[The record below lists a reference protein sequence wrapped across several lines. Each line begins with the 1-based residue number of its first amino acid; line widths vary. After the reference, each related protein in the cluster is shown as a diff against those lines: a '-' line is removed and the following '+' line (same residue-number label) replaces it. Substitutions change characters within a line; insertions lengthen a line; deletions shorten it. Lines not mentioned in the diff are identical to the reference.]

1 MDRSLLHR
9 HLPQVPEPGSGP
21 AGPSTSQFTSLEVK
35 PEDRIDNEG
44 STTTTASDFV
54 KKLYKILEDRSDQ
67 EIISWGPKG
76 DCFVVKDVTEF
87 AKSLL
92 PRMFKHSNFASFVR
106 QLNKYDFHKVKTMD
120 DDEGEE
126 TWTFRHPK
134 FRAGGR
140 DALESIKRKAPGRR
154 KSNGSALPPMVSQTG
169 SGSGANDSSHT
180 DSETSRLATMQAEL
194 ASLGSAH
201 EEVLSHVR
209 NLEKNYREVFLQM
222 LGFQR
227 TIAQQDGLM
236 QNLMQY
242 FSQRDPVGEIA
253 QGQSSNGNTPGIEW
267 GADNPFLFMQSPE
280 TQRLLDKSFAGP
292 DVAQATLSQIS
303 DIARR
308 AGAGRSPVMANDGA
322 SSGVSRSTR
331 RGSTD
336 PMRPVD
342 MMAQIQE
349 VQAQRERLLLN
360 TPPLPL
366 AGLVPSPST
375 SATNTTSPESG
386 DAGEEIV
393 VPTPSTSE
401 LGLGGSDAWGIDTA
415 QTGLEVYTVGH
426 LMPRDNNNS
435 SSYTDVQGNQQW
447 GYGGAFAREAGGS
460 QDPSP
465 YSGGSSGTGGGGS
478 PETSTS
484 TSTLRVRR
492 AAFVPG
498 WAVPPRVLL
507 VDDDAVSRMLSSK
520 FLQVFGC
527 AIDVAV
533 DGVSAVNKMN
543 LEKYDLVLMDIV
555 MPKLDGV
562 SATSMIRKFDPRT
575 PIISMTGNAR
585 PSDIMSY
592 YSSGMNDVLSKPFSK
607 QGLFDMLEK
616 HLTHLTVMNEQ
627 RSLMRNVPPPLGL
640 PPLNNAG
647 FDNALQ
653 RGATS
658 WLETSDSNNNS
669 PDEDQR
675 MNLLA
680 GMGVSDEQ
688 YNFMLSD
695 MLTADGFDFSTKR
708 ARDGVEGDL
717 NGPDSKRSRFQE
729 F

>member
-9 HLPQVPEPGSGP
+9 QLPQVREPGSGP
-21 AGPSTSQFTSLEVK
+21 TGPSTSQFISLEVN
-35 PEDRIDNEG
+35 PEDRNDNEG
-44 STTTTASDFV
+44 STATASDFV

-67 EIISWGPKG
+67 DIISWGTRE

-120 DDEGEE
+120 GDEGEE

-140 DALESIKRKAPGRR
+140 DALDSIKRKAPGRR
-154 KSNGSALPPMVSQTG
+154 KSNGSALPPTVSPSG
-169 SGSGANDSSHT
+169 SGSGANNPSQD

-242 FSQRDPVGEIA
+242 FSMRDPVGEIG
-253 QGQSSNGNTPGIEW
+253 QGQSSNNNTPSIDW

-280 TQRLLDKSFAGP
+280 TQRLLDKSFAGT
-292 DVAQATLSQIS
+292 DVAQATLSHIS

-308 AGAGRSPVMANDGA
+308 AGAGGRSPFIAGDEA
-322 SSGVSRSTR
+322 SSVDDSRSTR
-331 RGSTD
+331 RGSSD
-336 PMRPVD
+336 AMRPVD
-342 MMAQIQE
+342 MVAQIQE

-366 AGLVPSPST
+366 LGNAPSPSPST
-375 SATNTTSPESG
+375 STTKATASPESG
-386 DAGEEIV
+386 DAEEEMV
-393 VPTPSTSE
+393 VPTPTTSE
-401 LGLGGSDAWGIDTA
+401 LGLGGSDAWGMDTA
-415 QTGLEVYTVGH
+415 HTGLEVYTVGH
-426 LMPRDNNNS
+426 LMPRDNSS
-435 SSYTDVQGNQQW
+435 SSYTDSQGNHQW
-447 GYGGAFAREAGGS
+447 GYGGAFADDHETSQSYGS
-460 QDPSP
+460 GS
-465 YSGGSSGTGGGGS
+465 SSGTGGGGS

-484 TSTLRVRR
+484 KSTLRVRR

-543 LEKYDLVLMDIV
+543 FEKYDLVLMDIV

-627 RSLMRNVPPPLGL
+627 MSLMRNVPSPLGL
-640 PPLNNAG
+640 PPLNDAG
-647 FDNALQ
+647 FDGALQ
-653 RGATS
+653 RGAAS
-658 WLETSDSNNNS
+658 WFDSRDNNS

-695 MLTADGFDFSTKR
+695 MLSTDGFDLGAKR
-708 ARDGVEGDL
+708 PRDGGEGDL
-717 NGPDSKRSRFQE
+717 DGHDSKRSRFE
-729 F
+729 EL